1 MSELGY
7 SRVHYNNVFILMFD
21 MKISSREF
29 WSEIKHVNVCR
40 VSPERR
46 RVVEVKPAD
55 RLTNVFTRRFSSQNK
70 LLLSLKETGD
80 QSAVKESCCF

>member
-29 WSEIKHVNVCR
+29 WSEVNTLMF
-40 VSPERR
+40 
-46 RVVEVKPAD
+46 VE
-55 RLTNVFTRRFSSQNK
+55 F
-70 LLLSLKETGD
+70 LLKDDVLLK
-80 QSAVKESCCF
+80 